1 MHLIQRRSDA
11 PPVSSAAYAALYA
24 GFVIAGVA
32 TTLMGPL
39 LPVLIARWTL
49 NDQRA
54 GLFFTAQF
62 CGSMAGVVSLNW
74 MMKRGYRLTF
84 VCGFLLIA
92 SGVAGLK
99 FGQYML
105 ALASAGVLGF
115 GLGQCL
121 SATNLWVAEVARDR
135 VAALSILNLMW
146 GIGAVA
152 SAPLVMLAQLH
163 GTIANLLYGIAAC
176 SVVTSAVLAALRLEP
191 QTTAPTQGPGI
202 GSTNRISTRSAI
214 SLGALFFLYIGSE
227 NSVAGWVA
235 SLTKRMNAVSGDSS
249 ALAPMFFWAGLL
261 AGRALVPLIPLRRS
275 ERKLFDVA
283 LLLAAIGISLLL
295 TSTRFIAVA
304 VSVTAAGLGMAAIY
318 PILIAWLVK
327 AYGER
332 SRQTGSIMFAL
343 ASMGGAT
350 MPWMV
355 GAISTRVGSLRA
367 GLLIP
372 LAGCAAMF
380 ILIIIM
386 TEPVFRGTDKLKTQ
400 FPLPTSKRA

>member
-121 SATNLWVAEVARDR
+121 SATNLWVAEVTRDR

-191 QTTAPTQGPGI
+191 QTTVTPTQGPGI

-283 LLLAAIGISLLL
+283 LLLAAIGISLLIDL
-295 TSTRFIAVA
+295 QHSFIAVA

-332 SRQTGSIMFAL
+332 SSQTGSIMFAL

-367 GLLIP
+367 GSIDP
-372 LAGCAAMF
+372 AGGMRRD
-380 ILIIIM
+380 
-386 TEPVFRGTDKLKTQ
+386 VYR
-400 FPLPTSKRA
+400 